1 MKTALYIV
9 ALLAVYAI
17 AQRQD
22 AADAEYTRNLEQV
35 VAKCLSNP
43 VGQPITIGEDIY
55 LCSIYNTGEKIARNE

>member
-43 VGQPITIGEDIY
+43 VGQPITIGNEIY
-55 LCSIYNTGEKIARNE
+55 LCSNYNTGEKIARNE

>member
-9 ALLAVYAI
+9 GLLAVYAI
-17 AQRQD
+17 APRQD
-22 AADAEYTRNLEQV
+22 AADAEYTRNLESV

-43 VGQPITIGEDIY
+43 VGQPITIGNEIY

>member
-43 VGQPITIGEDIY
+43 GGQPIAIGEEIY
-55 LCSIYNTGEKIARNE
+55 LCSIYNTGEKMASY

>member
-1 MKTALYIV
+1 MKTALYLV

-43 VGQPITIGEDIY
+43 VGQPITIGNEIY
-55 LCSIYNTGEKIARNE
+55 LCSIYNTGEKIAREE

>member
-1 MKTALYIV
+1 MKIALYLV

-22 AADAEYTRNLEQV
+22 AADVEYTRSLEQV

-43 VGQPITIGEDIY
+43 VGQPITIGNEIY
-55 LCSIYNTGEKIARNE
+55 LCSIYNTGEKIARSE

>member
-35 VAKCLSNP
+35 VVKCLSNP
-43 VGQPITIGEDIY
+43 VGQPITIGNEIY
-55 LCSIYNTGEKIARNE
+55 LCSIYNTGEKIARSE

>member
-1 MKTALYIV
+1 MKTALYLV

-43 VGQPITIGEDIY
+43 VGQPIAIGEEIY
-55 LCSIYNTGEKIARNE
+55 LCSIYNTGEKMASY

>member
-1 MKTALYIV
+1 MKTSLYIV

-22 AADAEYTRNLEQV
+22 AADAEYTRNLESV

-43 VGQPITIGEDIY
+43 VGQPITIGNEIY

>member
-17 AQRQD
+17 AQHQD
-22 AADAEYTRNLEQV
+22 AADAEYTKNLESV

-43 VGQPITIGEDIY
+43 VGQPITIGNEIY
-55 LCSIYNTGEKIARNE
+55 LCSIYNTGEKIVR